1 MSIAFMNMNNKLLP
15 MAIHP
20 WNTFIQTKF
29 LQAL

>member
-1 MSIAFMNMNNKLLP
+1 MSIAFMNNKLLP